1 MDYRLLLHPLVGSVI
16 GYITNFIAIK
26 MLFRP
31 RRAYYILYHRIPFTP
46 GIIPKN
52 QARLAS
58 GTARAI
64 THSLLDQQTF
74 ENTLLSEDIL
84 LQIKDNVDNLL
95 KSNPNEE
102 FSIQDVLISNLDE
115 ENYIK
120 LYDEINKTLT
130 NNIYKTLLNSNIS
143 EIIADKSI
151 DIIENNTKGLTKTIS
166 KSLVK
171 HHSYEIKKG
180 IDNYIE
186 NSGEEVIKNIVSSEI
201 TKYLSTSNITIKD
214 YLNNS
219 SIDISTIVISIY
231 KNIIKT
237 KLTSI
242 LDAINIQGMIENRIN
257 SMEPIEMERLI
268 LSVIN
273 KELKALINLGAIIG
287 FVIGIIN
294 IFI

>member
-16 GYITNFIAIK
+16 GYVTNFIAIK

-84 LQIKDNVDNLL
+84 LQIKENVDNLL

-186 NSGEEVIKNIVSSEI
+186 NNGEEVIKNIVSNEI

-237 KLTSI
+237 KLASI
-242 LDAINIQGMIENRIN
+242 LDAINLQGMIENRIN

-273 KELKALINLGAIIG
+273 NELKALINLGAIIG

>member
-16 GYITNFIAIK
+16 GYVTNFIAIK

-84 LQIKDNVDNLL
+84 LQIKENVDNLL

-143 EIIADKSI
+143 EIIANKSI

-180 IDNYIE
+180 IDNYIG
-186 NSGEEVIKNIVSSEI
+186 NNGEEVIKNIVSNEI

-237 KLTSI
+237 KLASI
-242 LDAINIQGMIENRIN
+242 LDAINLQGMIENRIN

-287 FVIGIIN
+287 FIIGIIN

>member
-16 GYITNFIAIK
+16 GYVTNFIAIK

-84 LQIKDNVDNLL
+84 LQIKENVDNLL

-151 DIIENNTKGLTKTIS
+151 DIIESNTKGLTKTIS

-186 NSGEEVIKNIVSSEI
+186 NNGEEVIKNIVSNEI

-237 KLTSI
+237 KLASI
-242 LDAINIQGMIENRIN
+242 LDAINLQGMIENRIN

-287 FVIGIIN
+287 FIIGIIN

>member
-16 GYITNFIAIK
+16 GYVTNFIAIK

-84 LQIKDNVDNLL
+84 LQIKGNVDNLL

-186 NSGEEVIKNIVSSEI
+186 NNGEEVIKNIVSNEI

-237 KLTSI
+237 KLASI
-242 LDAINIQGMIENRIN
+242 LDAINLQGMIENRIN

-287 FVIGIIN
+287 FIIGIIN

>member
-84 LQIKDNVDNLL
+84 LQIKENVDNLL

-166 KSLVK
+166 KSFVK

-186 NSGEEVIKNIVSSEI
+186 NNGEEVIKSIVSNEI

>member
-16 GYITNFIAIK
+16 GYVTNFIAIK

-52 QARLAS
+52 QSRLAS

-64 THSLLDQQTF
+64 TNSLLDQQTF

-84 LQIKDNVDNLL
+84 LQIKENVDNLL

-120 LYDEINKTLT
+120 LYDEINRTLT
-130 NNIYKTLLNSNIS
+130 NNIYKTLLDSNIS

-186 NSGEEVIKNIVSSEI
+186 NNGEEVIKNIVSNEI

-242 LDAINIQGMIENRIN
+242 LDAINLREMIETKIN
-257 SMEPIEMERLI
+257 SMEPVEMERLI

-273 KELKALINLGAIIG
+273 KELKALINLGAVIG
-287 FVIGIIN
+287 FIIGIIN

>member
-16 GYITNFIAIK
+16 GYVTNFIAIK

-31 RRAYYILYHRIPFTP
+31 RRAYYIFYHRIPFTP

-84 LQIKDNVDNLL
+84 LQIKENVDNLL

-130 NNIYKTLLNSNIS
+130 NNIYKTLLDSNIS

-171 HHSYEIKKG
+171 HHTYEIKKG

-186 NSGEEVIKNIVSSEI
+186 NNGEEVIKNIVSNEI

-237 KLTSI
+237 KLASI
-242 LDAINIQGMIENRIN
+242 LDAINLQGMIENRIN

-287 FVIGIIN
+287 FIIGIIN

>member
-16 GYITNFIAIK
+16 GYVTNFIAIK

-84 LQIKDNVDNLL
+84 LQIKENVDNLL

-130 NNIYKTLLNSNIS
+130 NNIYKTLLDSNIS

-186 NSGEEVIKNIVSSEI
+186 NNGEEVIKNIVSNEI

-237 KLTSI
+237 KLASI
-242 LDAINIQGMIENRIN
+242 LDAINLQGMIENRIN

-287 FVIGIIN
+287 FIIGIIN

>member
-16 GYITNFIAIK
+16 GYVTNFIAIK

-84 LQIKDNVDNLL
+84 LQIKENVDNLL
-95 KSNPNEE
+95 KNNPNEE

-130 NNIYKTLLNSNIS
+130 NNIYKTLLDSNIS

-171 HHSYEIKKG
+171 HHTYEIKKG

-186 NSGEEVIKNIVSSEI
+186 NNGEEVIKNIVSNEI

-237 KLTSI
+237 KLASI
-242 LDAINIQGMIENRIN
+242 LDAINLQGMIENRIN

-287 FVIGIIN
+287 FIIGIIN

>member
-16 GYITNFIAIK
+16 GYVTNFIAIK

-84 LQIKDNVDNLL
+84 LQIKENVDNLL

-186 NSGEEVIKNIVSSEI
+186 NNGEEVIKNIVSNEI

-237 KLTSI
+237 KLASI
-242 LDAINIQGMIENRIN
+242 LDAINLQGMIENRIN

-287 FVIGIIN
+287 FIIGIIN

>member
-16 GYITNFIAIK
+16 GYVTNFIAIK

-84 LQIKDNVDNLL
+84 LQIKENVDNLL

-186 NSGEEVIKNIVSSEI
+186 NNGEEVIKNIVSNEI

-237 KLTSI
+237 KLASI
-242 LDAINIQGMIENRIN
+242 LDAINLQGMIENRIN